1 MSKIVRTKTLAKG
14 GITPGEKARMDL
26 IAQKW
31 IGIAMQTDPIDPDK
45 ITPAIHALYA
55 TAGLKKPRV
64 VIVPSPLVM
73 AAAYGASAAI
83 WHQRSATTSATRS
96 ATDSATYSATDS
108 ATRSATRSATYSA
121 THSATDSATDSATT
135 SATDSATYSATRS
148 ATASATASATYSATT
163 SATRSATDS
172 ATYSATYSAAMR
184 ACYDLAGDFGLA
196 CARRWS
202 IVYQGGNMWAGFPA
216 FVESCRDVLGLD
228 LPEFEKWAAWEACA
242 EHGGFR
248 VMHPEFCIV
257 SDFPE
262 FIRTDDQNRAHC
274 ETGPSHRWRDGWSLY
289 HWHGVAVPGHWI
301 DNPDSVSPSEVLGT
315 TDADVRAAGL
325 QILGWPRI
333 ISDLSAEIIDRHPE
347 GMAGGELLA
356 VQKSL
361 IDSEA
366 NGVMKLLRAEC
377 PRNGIIC
384 FRVPDDIDTAHA
396 AQAWARGI
404 PPEIFQ
410 LPAIRT

>member
-83 WHQRSATTSATRS
+83 WHQRSATDSATYSATYSATDSATYSATRS
-96 ATDSATYSATDS
+96 ATDSATYSAT
-108 ATRSATRSATYSA
+108 RSATYSA
-121 THSATDSATDSATT
+121 T
-135 SATDSATYSATRS
+135 R
-148 ATASATASATYSATT
+148 
-163 SATRSATDS
+163 
-172 ATYSATYSAAMR
+172 SAAMR

-202 IVYQGGNMWAGFPA
+202 SVYQGGNMWAGFPA

-301 DNPDSVSPSEVLGT
+301 DHPDSVSPSEVLGT

-384 FRVPDDIDTAHA
+384 FRVPDDTDTAHA

>member
-83 WHQRSATTSATRS
+83 WHQRSAT
-96 ATDSATYSATDS
+96 
-108 ATRSATRSATYSA
+108 
-121 THSATDSATDSATT
+121 
-135 SATDSATYSATRS
+135 RS
-148 ATASATASATYSATT
+148 ATA
-163 SATRSATDS
+163 
-172 ATYSATYSAAMR
+172 SAAMR

-384 FRVPDDIDTAHA
+384 FRVPDDTDTAHA

>member
-1 MSKIVRTKTLAKG
+1 MSKIVRTKTRAKG

-83 WHQRSATTSATRS
+83 WHQRSATAR
-96 ATDSATYSATDS
+96 ATDSATY
-108 ATRSATRSATYSA
+108 
-121 THSATDSATDSATT
+121 
-135 SATDSATYSATRS
+135 S
-148 ATASATASATYSATT
+148 ATASATASATYIAT
-163 SATRSATDS
+163 ASATDS
-172 ATYSATYSAAMR
+172 ATYSATASAAMR

-202 IVYQGGNMWAGFPA
+202 SVYQGGNMWAGFPA

-301 DNPDSVSPSEVLGT
+301 DHPDSVSPSEVLGT

-384 FRVPDDIDTAHA
+384 FRVPDDIETAHA

-410 LPAIRT
+410 LPAVRT